1 MSFLDATSM
10 GYGFLLVQRRGQ
22 SEFWLQRHGEML
34 IIGEVRLSTAHR
46 FHPLGGLRFL
56 KAAETK
62 HNNDAQLVLLP
73 KTVSFMQGNVPADV
87 L

>member
-56 KAAETK
+56 KAAETSAGTAICTA
-62 HNNDAQLVLLP
+62 DLLLAR
-73 KTVSFMQGNVPADV
+73 N
-87 L
+87 